1 MISTTGL
8 IRKFEAAPH
17 KPGSLQR
24 NLQASAVSAYRSL
37 QADGYCKTTE
47 KTRIVMRGQKMTANE
62 NKKYITWEKKFELG
76 IPVID
81 NQHRRLVGLCNS
93 LYLALIDRQ
102 ELSRVGNAPWQIA
115 LSDAIRSTV
124 DYVQTHFR
132 DEEKI
137 LTAIEY
143 PELAHHK
150 AQHQYFTAKIM
161 ELLTGFHDADVQ
173 EAIDLLRFLYNWIL
187 EHIAVEDKK
196 YVPAVSAYLQNRR

>member
-1 MISTTGL
+1 MISTAGL
-8 IRKFEAAPH
+8 IHKFEAAPH
-17 KPGSLQR
+17 KPS
-24 NLQASAVSAYRSL
+24 SL

-137 LTAIEY
+137 LTAIAY

-161 ELLTGFHDADVQ
+161 ELLTGFHDSDVQ